1 MTLGGAR
8 PESAVP
14 PELPQKRDV
23 GDLQEA
29 TWQRTCFFSAPIGE
43 PGTKQRRHSDVFLD
57 SLVRPAI
64 EALDPGMR
72 VIRADQLP
80 SSLVTASVFECVLKS
95 RLVIADLSFH
105 NANVLHEVGMRHL
118 SAKPFV
124 LISRTDEEIPAN
136 LKEIRVV
143 RINTS
148 EVFEFTQEIED
159 RRSEIASYAGWA
171 LSPAAEN
178 ASPVERFSPDYR
190 NPLGSPAA

>member
-8 PESAVP
+8 PEPAVAQ
-14 PELPQKRDV
+14 ELSPKRDV
-23 GDLQEA
+23 SNLHEA

-64 EALDPGMR
+64 EMLDPAMG

-95 RLVIADLSFH
+95 HLVIADLSFH

-118 SAKPFV
+118 SGKPFV
-124 LISRTDEEIPAN
+124 LISRTDEDIPAN

-159 RRSEIASYAGWA
+159 RRSEIASYARWA
-171 LSPAAEN
+171 LSPAAKSAN
-178 ASPVERFSPDYR
+178 PAERFLPDYR
-190 NPLGSPAA
+190 DHLGGPAA